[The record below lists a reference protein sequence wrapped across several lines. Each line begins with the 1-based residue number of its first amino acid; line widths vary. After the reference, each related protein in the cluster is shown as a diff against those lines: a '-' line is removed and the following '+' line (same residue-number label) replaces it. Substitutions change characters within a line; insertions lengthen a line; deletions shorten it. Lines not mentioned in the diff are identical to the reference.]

1 MIYFIICLLA
11 FGSSLSA
18 QDVFRYPVELKR
30 FPRSEKGEL
39 VIDSA
44 GVSYK
49 SGDGKRSIHVAP
61 LDIHKADVSDPRQ
74 IRIETYQNLKR
85 KFLGRQSYT
94 FRLRETEHGPELARF
109 LAARLKRPVVG
120 FRDQRAQGETYEIP
134 AYHRHRLGGC
144 SGTLR
149 IDAAGIQFV
158 SDKAGDSRSWPYSE
172 IETVGTMNAFHFR
185 VSTLNETYNFNLK
198 DRLQQA
204 AYNLS
209 FKAVTHISSSEA
221 SKGRSNRQP
230 VEKPT
235 RE

>member
-1 MIYFIICLLA
+1 MMYVILSLLLA
-11 FGSSLSA
+11 FGSSLPS
-18 QDVFRYPVELKR
+18 QDVFRYPVEVKK

-39 VIDSA
+39 VVDRT

-49 SGDGKRSIHVAP
+49 SEDGKRSIQIAP
-61 LDIHKADVSDPRQ
+61 LDIHEADVSDPRQ

-85 KFLGRQSYT
+85 KLLGRQSYT

-109 LAARLKRPVVG
+109 LATLVRRPVVG
-120 FRDQRAQGETYEIP
+120 YRDQSEHGETYEIP

-144 SGTLR
+144 NGKLR

-158 SDKAGDSRSWPYSE
+158 SDKAGDSRSWPYAE
-172 IETVGTMNAFHFR
+172 IETVGTMNVFHFR
-185 VSTLNETYNFNLK
+185 VSTLNETYNFDLK

-209 FKAVTHISSSEA
+209 FKAAARISSSGT
-221 SKGRSNRQP
+221 SKGRSDRQP
-230 VEKPT
+230 AEAHS
-235 RE
+235 R

>member
-11 FGSSLSA
+11 FGSNLSA

-39 VIDSA
+39 VVDNA

-49 SGDGKRSIHVAP
+49 SGDGKRSIRVAP
-61 LDIHKADVSDPRQ
+61 LDIHEADVSDPHQ
-74 IRIETYQNLKR
+74 VRIETYQKIKR

-94 FRLRETEHGPELARF
+94 FRLLAEHGPELARF
-109 LAARLKRPVVG
+109 LAALLNRPVIG
-120 FRDQRAQGETYEIP
+120 FRDQPAQGETYEIP

-149 IDAAGIQFV
+149 IDVAGVQFI
-158 SDKAGDSRSWPYSE
+158 SDKVGDSRSWPYSE

-185 VSTLNETYNFNLK
+185 ISTLSETYNFDLK

-209 FKAVTHISSSEA
+209 FKAVAHISSSDA
-221 SKGRSNRQP
+221 SKERYNRQP
-230 VEKPT
+230 VEAPT

>member
-1 MIYFIICLLA
+1 MIYVFLCLLA
-11 FGSSLSA
+11 FGSTLSA

-30 FPRSEKGEL
+30 FPRSERGEIM
-39 VIDSA
+39 VDNT

-49 SGDGKRSIHVAP
+49 SEDGKRSIHVAP
-61 LDIHKADVSDPRQ
+61 INIHEADVSDPRR

-109 LAARLKRPVVG
+109 LAALLKRPVVG
-120 FRDQRAQGETYEIP
+120 FRDQPAQGETYEIP
-134 AYHRHRLGGC
+134 AYHRHRFGGC
-144 SGTLR
+144 NGTLR
-149 IDAAGIQFV
+149 INAAGIQFV

-172 IETVGTMNAFHFR
+172 IETVGTMNTFHFR
-185 VSTLNETYNFNLK
+185 VSTLNETYNFDLK
-198 DRLQQA
+198 DRLEQA

-209 FKAVTHISSSEA
+209 FKAVAHISSSDA
-221 SKGRSNRQP
+221 SKERYNRQP
-230 VEKPT
+230 VEAPT